1 MKHNKP
7 VVVMEPIKGGTLV
20 KLPEADKARYAELGK
35 SPAEMALRY
44 AAGYPQMTMVLSG
57 MSDLDQVR
65 ENVSFMAPALP
76 LNEAEL
82 AAVEAVRDHLRSM
95 KLIGCTGCRYCV
107 DGCPMGILIPDLFH
121 SLDFRSERHDWN
133 QDRYY
138 RNVLTKDHGKASDCI
153 QCGACE
159 MSCPQ
164 NLPIRDYL
172 VQIAE
177 KFEPKEA

>member
-1 MKHNKP
+1 M
-7 VVVMEPIKGGTLV
+7 M
-20 KLPEADKARYAELGK
+20 
-35 SPAEMALRY
+35 
-44 AAGYPQMTMVLSG
+44 MVLSG
-57 MSDLDQVR
+57 MSELAQVQ
-65 ENVSFMAPALP
+65 ENVGFMAPALP

-82 AAVEAVRDHLRSM
+82 AAVAAVRDHLRSL

-138 RNVLTKDHGKASDCI
+138 RTVLTKDHGKASECLG
-153 QCGACE
+153 CSACE
-159 MSCPQ
+159 AVCPQ
-164 NLPIRDYL
+164 SLPIRDYL
-172 VQIAE
+172 AQIAE